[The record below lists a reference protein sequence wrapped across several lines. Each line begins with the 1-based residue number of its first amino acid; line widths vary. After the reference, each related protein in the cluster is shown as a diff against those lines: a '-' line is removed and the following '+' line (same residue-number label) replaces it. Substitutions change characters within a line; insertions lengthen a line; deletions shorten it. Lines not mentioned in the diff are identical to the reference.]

1 MFTMNVSDY
10 YFDLPENLIA
20 QKPIDERSSSKLLYV
35 HNDNFKDRIFSE
47 LPQILAKNDLLVLN
61 NTKVMPSRLFGIKSS
76 GGKVE
81 ILLERILNKDIAL
94 IQVKSN
100 RRPKPSTLIE
110 LSNKAPIKVL
120 AIERDFLRVKFSAP
134 VINILNDIGH
144 IPLPPYIKRIPDTDD
159 KDRYQ
164 TVYAKEIGAVAA
176 PTAGLHF
183 NQKLLNAIQEKG
195 IQTAMVTLHI
205 GAGTFMPLREEQL
218 KTKKLHKEHV
228 IVSDKLCRKI
238 EQTASKGGRVV
249 AVGTTVVRALES
261 AASSGTIKP
270 MSGDTDLFIYPGFK
284 FKIVDAIITNFHLP
298 GSSLIMLVSAF
309 IGKDKIKQ
317 AYRHAIN
324 SGYRFYSYGD
334 AMFLEPSASK
344 ECMDEV

>member
-1 MFTMNVSDY
+1 MNVSDY

-81 ILLERILNKDIAL
+81 ILLERILKKDIAL
-94 IQVKSN
+94 IQIKSN

-110 LSNKAPIKVL
+110 LSNKATIKVL
-120 AIERDFLRVKFSAP
+120 GIERDFLRVKFSAP
-134 VINILNDIGH
+134 IINILNDIGH
-144 IPLPPYIKRIPDTDD
+144 IPLPPYIKRIPDKDD

-164 TVYAKEIGAVAA
+164 TVFAEEMGAVAA

-183 NQKLLNAIQEKG
+183 NRHLLNIIREKG
-195 IQTAMVTLHI
+195 VKIGMVTLHI

-228 IVSDKLCRKI
+228 IVCDELCGKI
-238 EQTASKGGRVV
+238 EQTVSKGGRVI
-249 AVGTTVVRALES
+249 AVGTTVTRALES
-261 AASSGTIKP
+261 AASTGAIKP
-270 MSGDTDLFIYPGFK
+270 MCGDTDLFIYPGYK

-309 IGKDKIKQ
+309 IGKEKVKQ
-317 AYRHAIN
+317 AYQYAIN

-334 AMFLEPSASK
+334 AMFLEHS
-344 ECMDEV
+344 V

>member
-1 MFTMNVSDY
+1 MNVSDY

-61 NTKVMPSRLFGIKSS
+61 DTKVMPSRLFGIKSS
-76 GGKVE
+76 GGRVE
-81 ILLERILNKDIAL
+81 ILLERILDKDIAL

-100 RRPKPSTLIE
+100 RRPRPSTLIE
-110 LSNKAPIKVL
+110 LSNKATIKVL
-120 AIERDFLRVKFSAP
+120 GIERDFLRVKFSAP
-134 VINILNDIGH
+134 IINILNDIGH
-144 IPLPPYIKRIPDTDD
+144 IPLPPYIKRIPDKDD

-164 TVYAKEIGAVAA
+164 TVFAKEMGAVAA

-183 NQKLLNAIQEKG
+183 NQKLLKVIQEKG
-195 IQTAMVTLHI
+195 IQPAMVTLHV

-228 IVSDKLCRKI
+228 IVGDKLCRKI
-238 EQTASKGGRVV
+238 EQTASNGGRVV
-249 AVGTTVVRALES
+249 AVGTTVTRALET

-309 IGKDKIKQ
+309 IVKDKIKQ